1 MKGAVKVN
9 KRAGT
14 VMLTAMMISCLCVG
28 CGPIMASLTVS
39 AIPMLI
45 MFIFLQKYYVE
56 GIASTGIKG

>member
-1 MKGAVKVN
+1 MKGAVKVK
-9 KRAGT
+9 KRAVT
-14 VMLTAMMISCLCVG
+14 VTLTAMMISCLCVG
-28 CGPIMASLTVS
+28 GGPIMASLTVS